1 MKVLL
6 FLTLFL
12 SFALAQNITISD
24 IYIDK
29 ENYGLQ
35 KVEEQKLFEAYG
47 KDCVNLGYVSHPVFV
62 KFVLSNDSN
71 RTIKRVLAPT
81 DPRFEEMKLYDEHFV
96 LHNNNRFSKNRS
108 KAILPYFIVEMK
120 PNSTQKYYLKAAS
133 RYGNLNFSLRLQK
146 QRDFFKD
153 DAQKQ
158 HIIIL
163 FMGILIAFI
172 FYGIMLYAYGKNST
186 YLFYSIYLIVFLYH
200 QCWYLGL
207 SYIYLPQELSEVYTD
222 TMIIQISALIV
233 TFAFFVMRFLK
244 LDKFPV
250 LNRIYRIFI
259 IVAIFEAIVLS
270 FVQFHSPDIVV
281 ATGTISILFSNTV
294 GIYVYMKG
302 VREAK
307 YFVIGYA
314 IASIAFFI
322 IILDYLGFTTVT
334 QSYPYIILV
343 ATAIEALIFLLAFFE
358 QHSLMQQEYVKTKV
372 IKKELEL
379 QRLHTREIQH
389 RVKNNLEMILSII
402 DMQSSDAKDKLQF
415 ENLKNRIFAMAH
427 NYNMLSSS
435 GEENVEMRK
444 YVTELIESIKSSIQK
459 DKNIDILVDIDSD
472 IEFAL
477 DKSIYIGLIINELV
491 VNSFK
496 YAFDEEEG
504 ELMVSLKKEDDG
516 FVLIVEDNGK
526 GFDMTKREG
535 SFGLILVEKM
545 VASDLKGEI
554 SSLTHDRTKHMI
566 RF

>member
-1 MKVLL
+1 MKFFL

-12 SFALAQNITISD
+12 NFTFAQNINISD

-29 ENYGLQ
+29 ENYGLA
-35 KVEEQKLFEAYG
+35 KIEEKKLFESYG
-47 KDCVNLGYVSHPVFV
+47 KDCVNLGYVSHPVFI

-71 RTIKRVLAPT
+71 RTLKRVLAPT
-81 DPRFEEMKLYDEHFV
+81 DPRFEEMKLYDENFL

-108 KAILPYFIVEMK
+108 KAILPYFIVEIK
-120 PNSTQKYYLKAAS
+120 PYSSKKYYLKAVS
-133 RYGNLNFSLRLQK
+133 RYGNLNFSLQLQK
-146 QRDFFKD
+146 QREFFKN
-153 DAQKQ
+153 DALKQ

-163 FMGILIAFI
+163 FIGILIAFI

-186 YLFYSIYLIVFLYH
+186 YLFYSIYLIAFLYH

-207 SYIYLPQELSEVYTD
+207 SYIYLPQEISELYTD

-250 LNRIYRIFI
+250 LSRIYRIFI

-281 ATGTISILFSNTV
+281 ATGTVSILFSNTV
-294 GIYVYMKG
+294 GIYVYMNG

-322 IILDYLGFTTVT
+322 VILDYLGLTVVT
-334 QSYPYIILV
+334 QSYPYIILM
-343 ATAIEALIFLLAFFE
+343 ATAMEALVFLLAFFE
-358 QHSLMQQEYVKTKV
+358 QHRLMQQEYVKTKV

-402 DMQSSDAKDKLQF
+402 DMQSSGAKDKLQF
-415 ENLKNRIFAMAH
+415 ENLKNRIFAMAY
-427 NYNMLSSS
+427 NYNMLSS
-435 GEENVEMRK
+435 GGQENVEMRK
-444 YVTELIESIKSSIQK
+444 YVMGLIESIKNSIQK
-459 DKNIDILVDIDSD
+459 DQNIDILVDIDSD

-477 DKSIYIGLIINELV
+477 DKSIYTGLIINELV

-496 YAFDEEEG
+496 YAFDVKGG

-526 GFDMTKREG
+526 GFDTTKREG

-545 VASDLKGEI
+545 VVGDLKGEI